1 MNIKHVPDLTH
12 RHDADFIKLI
22 NGVKKR
28 PKSMLNRL
36 KTATAG
42 LISSMKLRINNGVLS
57 VKYA

>member
-12 RHDADFIKLI
+12 RHDADFYKTDKWREEEAKEHAKQIK
-22 NGVKKR
+22 NCN
-28 PKSMLNRL
+28 S
-36 KTATAG
+36 G